1 MAEIQAPKP
10 QWRVD
15 IIVSVSAMLVSL
27 ATFGIYL
34 YQTKIIHEQAR
45 ASVYPHLIV
54 ARSSTIGKGG
64 EFSLYVRNVGIGP
77 AFLKSM
83 EIKYK
88 GKIYKEFNNEGEI
101 YKMTPYLFLVSILP
115 RENFPN
121 LGTGLAIPLVIPAGE
136 SERFLNSNNP
146 EKDAKL
152 LTEIFDEAEIK
163 VCYSSVYK
171 DYWTVEKWKQPIECK
186 NCENEDLFKPIKK

>member
-45 ASVYPHLIV
+45 ASVYPHLEIV
-54 ARSSTIGKGG
+54 RGYGMTPVYFTLSVK
-64 EFSLYVRNVGIGP
+64 NVGIGP
-77 AFLKSM
+77 AFLKSI
-83 EIKYK
+83 EIEYK
-88 GKIYKEFNNEGEI
+88 GKIYRSRDFKVSCLPGVVIRDVVPED
-101 YKMTPYLFLVSILP
+101 KLPYFG
-115 RENFPN
+115 NG
-121 LGTGLAIPLVIPAGE
+121 GTAPMVLPAGE
-136 SERFLNSNNP
+136 KEVFVTLGSLKEEDVKTLVN
-146 EKDAKL
+146 
-152 LTEIFDEAEIK
+152 IFDNAKIK
-163 VCYSSVYK
+163 ICYASVYK
-171 DYWTVEKWKQPIECK
+171 NYWTVLKDDQPIECK

>member
-45 ASVYPHLIV
+45 ASVYPHLEIE
-54 ARSSTIGKGG
+54 RRYGSEKQPFFRLSIK
-64 EFSLYVRNVGIGP
+64 NVGIGP

-83 EIKYK
+83 EIEYK
-88 GKIYKEFNNEGEI
+88 GKNYKSKNIDANLPIY
-101 YKMTPYLFLVSILP
+101 FLRQILP
-115 RENFPN
+115 NDDTFPF
-121 LGTGLAIPLVIPAGE
+121 LGVGGIIPMVLPAGGDE
-136 SERFLNSNNP
+136 MLLNLSSNKK
-146 EKDAKL
+146 EDMEL
-152 LTEIFDEAEIK
+152 LVDIFDNSRIK
-163 VCYSSVYK
+163 VCYASVYK

-186 NCENEDLFKPIKK
+186 NCENEELFKPIKK

>member
-45 ASVYPHLIV
+45 ASVYPHLLV
-54 ARSSTIGKGG
+54 TRSSTIGKDG
-64 EFSLYVRNVGIGP
+64 EFSFYVRNVGTGP

-83 EIKYK
+83 QIKYK
-88 GKIYKEFNNEGEI
+88 GKIYKEFNNKGEI
-101 YKMTPYLFLVSILP
+101 YRITPLTFLMSILP
-115 RENFPN
+115 TEDFPN
-121 LGTGLAIPLVIPAGE
+121 LGSGAGIPVVIPAGE
-136 SERFLNSNNP
+136 TERFLNSNDP
-146 EKDAKL
+146 KKDSKL
-152 LTEIFDEAEIK
+152 LTEIFDEAEIN

>member
-45 ASVYPHLIV
+45 ASVYPHLEIV
-54 ARSSTIGKGG
+54 RGYNNKNEPFI
-64 EFSLYVRNVGIGP
+64 LYVKNVGIGP
-77 AFLKSM
+77 AFLNKM
-83 EIKYK
+83 EIQYK
-88 GKIYKEFNNEGEI
+88 NQAYSSANLDNSGSCLPFK
-101 YKMTPYLFLVSILP
+101 FLTKILP
-115 RENFPN
+115 FEKIPEVANGPN
-121 LGTGLAIPLVIPAGE
+121 LPIVIPAGE
-136 SERFLNSNNP
+136 KVMFLSLNETDS
-146 EKDAKL
+146 KSIL
-152 LTEIFDEAEIK
+152 LLVDIFDNSRIK

-171 DYWTVEKWKQPIECK
+171 DYWTTEKWKQPIECK